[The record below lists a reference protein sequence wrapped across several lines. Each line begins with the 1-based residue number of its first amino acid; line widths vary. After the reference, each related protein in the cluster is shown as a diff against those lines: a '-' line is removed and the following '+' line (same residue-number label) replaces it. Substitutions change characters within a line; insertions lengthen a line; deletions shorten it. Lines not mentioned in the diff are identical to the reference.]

1 MRQEIRG
8 KYPELHS
15 EPAED
20 FLAAHEQ
27 KTQSHLLTSPLTLMR
42 SQTLRQKLQ
51 NLARLA
57 REP

>member
-20 FLAAHEQ
+20 FLATHEQ
-27 KTQSHLLTSPLTLMR
+27 KTQSHLLTSPLTLTL
-42 SQTLRQKLQ
+42 TLRQKLQ

>member
-1 MRQEIRG
+1 MRQEICG

-27 KTQSHLLTSPLTLMR
+27 KTHSHLLTSPLTLTL
-42 SQTLRQKLQ
+42 TLRQKLQ

>member
-1 MRQEIRG
+1 MRQEIRR

-27 KTQSHLLTSPLTLMR
+27 KTQSHLLTSPLTLTL
-42 SQTLRQKLQ
+42 TLRQKLQ